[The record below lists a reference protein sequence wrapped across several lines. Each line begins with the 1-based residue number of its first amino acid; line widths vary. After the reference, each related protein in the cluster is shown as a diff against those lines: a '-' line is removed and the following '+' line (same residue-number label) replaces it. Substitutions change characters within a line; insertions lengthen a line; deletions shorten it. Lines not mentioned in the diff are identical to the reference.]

1 MLVLRRKNLVN
12 VKKQMI
18 NYRASLRTHFYLRS
32 ADYRQEN
39 EKGRTDRTDLVAGMM
54 MTTTTTMLMSS
65 MLDRIDYKIEEKTM
79 SFSID

>member
-1 MLVLRRKNLVN
+1 VN

-18 NYRASLRTHFYLRS
+18 NYRASLRTQFYLRS

-39 EKGRTDRTDLVAGMM
+39 EKGRTDLVSGMM
-54 MTTTTTMLMSS
+54 MTTTMLMSS
-65 MLDRIDYKIEEKTM
+65 MLDRIDYKIGEKTM